1 MLDSNTKKRIDT
13 LCDILVSK
21 FPIPQDQVDQ
31 ITIGLIYKF
40 MSDMD
45 SFSVN
50 QGGKRSFFVGD
61 YEKYNWSNLLSNKIS
76 GNERMRL
83 YKEAT
88 ESMYLNINLPQLF
101 RDIFK
106 NCPQPLSES
115 SSLNMFLKEIDGF
128 DYSHSENLGN
138 SYEYLLSKTGAQGKL
153 GQFRTPRHIIDF
165 IVKLV
170 NPQKNNSILDPAC
183 GTAGFLIS
191 SYKYILE
198 TNTKKKLGDNLNSS
212 ELIDLG
218 NNINGYDIEPKM
230 VRTSLVNMYLNNFTT
245 PKISEYDCLTSLEKW
260 NDYYDIILANPP
272 FFSPKGGIKPHD
284 TFAVKS
290 KKAEVLFTSYI
301 LEHLTPN
308 GKASIIVPEGINFNS
323 QGQYK
328 KLRND
333 IINTGLIADISLP
346 AGVFKPYASVKTHIL
361 IIDKILSKKLKEI
374 LFIEI
379 TNDGFTQTDTR
390 KPIDGEQLTKSIDI
404 FKRFISDNSQD
415 FKRSSDPIS
424 FLVSKKDIT
433 INKSI
438 NLLGRWYDLPN
449 RNKIPDNINHD
460 KLDKICDIKLGLS
473 PNEATP
479 PGEFSMITPAPKT
492 KTADHFDYDG
502 KAVCIPIVSSSGHG
516 KADIKRLH
524 YFEGK
529 FALANTMCALFS
541 KDQNKLLTK
550 YLYYILL
557 NKKDEILVPLMKGAT
572 NVTMDCN
579 LLGSVKIPIPSIERQ
594 NEIVNE
600 LDPYQKIIDGCKII
614 TENYIPVIKFKKEW
628 HKVKLG
634 EISEI
639 FTGSR
644 EKGGSIS
651 EGIPSIGGAQI
662 TNDGKINTN
671 EMVFTSKDHFNKI
684 KKGKLIKDD
693 VLMVKDGATTGK
705 VGYYNSEFEKASVN
719 EHVYIIRSNGKIKSR
734 FLYYLLKSN
743 EIQKN
748 IKSYIPGQIGGITL
762 EIKNLEIPLPDLSV
776 QNEIENELNKHQ
788 KIIDNNYDLIDLYEN
803 KIKSNLDEIWK

>member
-45 SFSVN
+45 NFSVN
-50 QGGKRSFFVGD
+50 QGGRRSFFVGD
-61 YEKYNWSNLLSNKIS
+61 YEKYNWGNLLSNKIS
-76 GNERMRL
+76 GDERMEL

-88 ESMYLNINLPQLF
+88 ESMHFNVNLPQLF

-106 NCPQPLSES
+106 NCPLPLSES

-170 NPQKNNSILDPAC
+170 NPKKNNSILDPAC

-198 TNTKKKLGDNLNSS
+198 TNTGKKHGDNLNSS

-245 PKISEYDCLTSLEKW
+245 PKIFEYDCLTSLERW
-260 NDYYDIILANPP
+260 NEYYDIILANPP

-284 TFAVKS
+284 TFGVKS

-301 LEHLTPN
+301 LEHLTPK
-308 GKASIIVPEGINFNS
+308 GKAAIIVPEGINFNS

-379 TNDGFTQTDTR
+379 NNDGFTQTDTR

-404 FKRFISDNSQD
+404 FKEFISNNSSD

-424 FLVSKKDIT
+424 FLVSKNDIT
-433 INKSI
+433 VNKSI

-460 KLDKICDIKLGLS
+460 TLDNICNIKLGLS

-479 PGEFSMITPAPKT
+479 PGEFSMITPAPKN

-529 FALANTMCALFS
+529 FALANTMCSLFS

-557 NKKDEILVPLMKGAT
+557 NKKDEVLVPIMKGAT

-600 LDPYQKIIDGCKII
+600 LDPYQKIIDGCKMI

-628 HKVKLG
+628 HRVKLG

-662 TNDGKINTN
+662 NTDGKINTN

-684 KKGKLIKDD
+684 KKGKLVKDD

-705 VGYYNSEFEKASVN
+705 VGYYCGEYEKASVN

-803 KIKSNLDEIWK
+803 KIKNNLDEIWK

>member
-45 SFSVN
+45 NFSVN

-61 YEKYNWSNLLSNKIS
+61 YEKYNWSNLLNNKIS

-106 NCPQPLSES
+106 NCPQPLNES

-198 TNTKKKLGDNLNSS
+198 TNTKKKLGDNLNTS

-284 TFAVKS
+284 TFAVK
-290 KKAEVLFTSYI
+290 
-301 LEHLTPN
+301 
-308 GKASIIVPEGINFNS
+308 
-323 QGQYK
+323 
-328 KLRND
+328 
-333 IINTGLIADISLP
+333 
-346 AGVFKPYASVKTHIL
+346 
-361 IIDKILSKKLKEI
+361 
-374 LFIEI
+374 
-379 TNDGFTQTDTR
+379 
-390 KPIDGEQLTKSIDI
+390 
-404 FKRFISDNSQD
+404 
-415 FKRSSDPIS
+415 
-424 FLVSKKDIT
+424 
-433 INKSI
+433 
-438 NLLGRWYDLPN
+438 
-449 RNKIPDNINHD
+449 
-460 KLDKICDIKLGLS
+460 
-473 PNEATP
+473 
-479 PGEFSMITPAPKT
+479 
-492 KTADHFDYDG
+492 
-502 KAVCIPIVSSSGHG
+502 
-516 KADIKRLH
+516 
-524 YFEGK
+524 
-529 FALANTMCALFS
+529 
-541 KDQNKLLTK
+541 
-550 YLYYILL
+550 
-557 NKKDEILVPLMKGAT
+557 
-572 NVTMDCN
+572 
-579 LLGSVKIPIPSIERQ
+579 
-594 NEIVNE
+594 
-600 LDPYQKIIDGCKII
+600 
-614 TENYIPVIKFKKEW
+614 
-628 HKVKLG
+628 
-634 EISEI
+634 
-639 FTGSR
+639 
-644 EKGGSIS
+644 
-651 EGIPSIGGAQI
+651 
-662 TNDGKINTN
+662 
-671 EMVFTSKDHFNKI
+671 
-684 KKGKLIKDD
+684 
-693 VLMVKDGATTGK
+693 
-705 VGYYNSEFEKASVN
+705 
-719 EHVYIIRSNGKIKSR
+719 
-734 FLYYLLKSN
+734 
-743 EIQKN
+743 
-748 IKSYIPGQIGGITL
+748 
-762 EIKNLEIPLPDLSV
+762 
-776 QNEIENELNKHQ
+776 
-788 KIIDNNYDLIDLYEN
+788 
-803 KIKSNLDEIWK
+803 